1 MSSVQT
7 IEVHTAPA
15 YEVTIGAGLLRE
27 CGARLKTVLGGCR
40 IAVVADSN
48 VAPLYLETV
57 CASLR
62 DAGFAVCSYVFP
74 AGEAHKN
81 FTTLSAILEF
91 LAESQLTR
99 TDCVAALGGGVTG
112 DMAGFAAASYLRGI
126 RYVQLP
132 TTLLSAVDSS
142 VGGKTAIDLAAGKNL
157 AGAFLQPAAVLCDT
171 DCLKSLPA
179 AVFADGAAEA
189 IKTGVL
195 SGETLFSLFEDGTLT
210 DAPAEVIARCI
221 RYKAG
226 VVERDEKEQGE
237 RRKLN
242 LGHTVGHVRAA
253 RLGRAGGVRA
263 HRGVSGEERPA
274 DRHGLSRRGAGESR
288 AGGQEAQRGQHHH
301 RRAEGHRRLRAEKDP
316 GDGASSHHRRRTGGL
331 RMDIR
336 IRPHAL
342 AGAVTPP
349 PSKSMAHRLLLAA
362 ALADGVS
369 TVKNVALSQDIE
381 ATLRCMAA
389 LGASWERTDKSTLRV
404 TGIGGKGKT
413 FPELPRFDCGES
425 GSTLRFLIPIAL
437 AVAGGGVF
445 TGRGRLMER
454 PQKPYFDLFDEKGIS
469 YEQTAGVLT
478 VRGTLTPGEYRLAGN
493 VSSQFFTGLLFALPL
508 LGGGSTLV
516 STTRLESRDYVAMTR
531 DALARAGVRI
541 DGDAER
547 FAVPPSVYRSFDAAV
562 EADWSQAGFWYAAR
576 FLGNG
581 VEVCGLN
588 ENSAQGDRVVKDLL
602 ERFKAAG
609 EQSVDVSDCPD
620 LLPPLAVMAARR
632 EGTTHFVNAARLRM
646 KESDR
651 LTTTAALLRALGVPA
666 EETADSLTV
675 RGMPSFSGG
684 TVDGANDHRIVM
696 AAAAAATAAA
706 APVTVAGA
714 EAVRKSYPSFWEEYK
729 RLGGSFDVL

>member
-15 YEVTIGAGLLRE
+15 YEVTIGAGLLRD

-40 IAVVADSN
+40 IAVAADSN

-62 DAGFAVCSYVFP
+62 DAGFGVCSYVFP

-171 DCLKSLPA
+171 DCLRSLPV

-226 VVERDEKEQGE
+226 VVERDEKERGRAAQAE
-237 RRKLN
+237 PRPHRRPCHRKVQRLCHSARPRGRGGSCRHGAR
-242 LGHTVGHVRAA
+242 LRAA

-288 AGGQEAQRGQHHH
+288 AGGQKAQRGQHHH
-301 RRAEGHRRLRAEKDP
+301 RCAEGHRRLRAEKDP
-316 GDGASSHHRRRTGGL
+316 GDGASAHHRRRTGGM
-331 RMDIR
+331 RMDVR
-336 IRPHAL
+336 IRPHTL

-389 LGASWERTDKSTLRV
+389 LGASWEQADEGTLRV
-404 TGIGGKGKT
+404 TGIRGKRKP

-437 AVAGGGVF
+437 AVAGGGMF

-469 YEQTAGVLT
+469 YEQTAGALT

-516 STTRLESRDYVAMTR
+516 STTRLESRNYVAMTR

-541 DGDAER
+541 DGEAER

-576 FLGNG
+576 FLGNR
-581 VEVCGLN
+581 VELRGLN
-588 ENSAQGDRVVKDLL
+588 EASAQGDRVVAALY
-602 ERFKAAG
+602 ERFKPAG

-632 EGTTHFVNAARLRM
+632 NGTTHFVNAARLRM

-651 LTTTAALLRALGVPA
+651 LSTTAALLRALGVPA
-666 EETADSLTV
+666 EERRTV
-675 RGMPSFSGG
+675 
-684 TVDGANDHRIVM
+684 
-696 AAAAAATAAA
+696 
-706 APVTVAGA
+706 
-714 EAVRKSYPSFWEEYK
+714 
-729 RLGGSFDVL
+729 